1 MNDISNPFGPSDSR
15 VRVRKYCTLLG
26 AATLACF
33 ATLIACTPSGYGA
46 EKAVVAKVH
55 RMLTNQTGLGN
66 PADVVCDDFTNPSP
80 YFYTGICRIFGT
92 HYQVNSTYS
101 NDSNTAS
108 INVGQWGQRSGTCPA
123 VKTPNGSWAVWQEG
137 CSVR

>member
-1 MNDISNPFGPSDSR
+1 MNDISNNFESSDRR
-15 VRVRKYCTLLG
+15 VRVRKSRALFG

-33 ATLIACTPSGYGA
+33 AMLIACTPSGYGA

-55 RMLTNQTGLGN
+55 RMLAGQTGLGN
-66 PADVVCDDFTNPSP
+66 PADVSCDKFTNPSP
-80 YFYTGICRIFGT
+80 YFYTGICRIFGV
-92 HYQVNSTYS
+92 HYQVNATYRD
-101 NDSNTAS
+101 DSLTAS

-123 VKTPNGSWAVWQEG
+123 VKTPNGVWAVWQEG

>member
-1 MNDISNPFGPSDSR
+1 MNDTSNTFGSSDR
-15 VRVRKYCTLLG
+15 TVRVRKYCALFG

-33 ATLIACTPSGYGA
+33 AMLIACTPSGYGA

-55 RMLTNQTGLGN
+55 RMLMGQTGLGN
-66 PADVVCDDFTNPSP
+66 PADVNCDEFTNPSP
-80 YFYTGICRIFGT
+80 NFYTGICRIFGT
-92 HYQVNSTYS
+92 HYQVNATYS
-101 NDSNTAS
+101 NNSTAS

-123 VKTPNGSWAVWQEG
+123 VKTPNGNWAVWQEG